1 MSFVPRF
8 LSLSAVLAATVALAA
23 CGGSSG
29 SSTTTSTSGGSSAS
43 SGTSNAQDAARVKL
57 VQCVREQ
64 GVDLPDITDD
74 SNALAQLTPAERERA
89 EAALQGP
96 CKKYASKAFGD
107 TDPQS
112 PEFLDAL
119 TKYTVCLRKNGV
131 DVPDPDPN
139 APRAGLMSLDQSDP
153 TVAAAMSACEDE
165 RPSMD
170 SGR

>member
-1 MSFVPRF
+1 MFAALRF
-8 LSLSAVLAATVALAA
+8 LSLSAVLAATVTLAA
-23 CGGSSG
+23 CGGSSEK
-29 SSTTTSTSGGSSAS
+29 SSTAASSGGSAS

-57 VQCVREQ
+57 LQCVREQ
-64 GVDLPDITDD
+64 GVDVPDSVLDTG
-74 SNALAQLTPAERERA
+74 ALAQLSSAERQRA
-89 EAALQGP
+89 DAALQRP

-119 TKYTVCLRKNGV
+119 TKYTVCLRKNGA

-153 TVAAAMSACEDE
+153 TVAAAMAACQDK
-165 RPSMD
+165 RPSMNGGD
-170 SGR
+170 

>member
-43 SGTSNAQDAARVKL
+43 SGTANAQDAARVKL
-57 VQCVREQ
+57 AQCLREQ
-64 GVDLPDITDD
+64 GIDLPDITND
-74 SNALAQLTPAERERA
+74 SNALAQLTPAERQRA
-89 EAALQGP
+89 EAALRGP

-112 PEFLDAL
+112 QEFLDAL
-119 TKYTVCLRKNGV
+119 TSFTVCLRRNGA
-131 DVPDPDPN
+131 DVPDPDPG
-139 APRAGLMSLDQSDP
+139 APFEVLHSLDQSDP
-153 TVAAAMSACEDE
+153 TVAAAISACQDKL
-165 RPSMD
+165 PSMN
-170 SGR
+170 GAE

>member
-43 SGTSNAQDAARVKL
+43 SGTANAQDAARVKL
-57 VQCVREQ
+57 AQCVREQ
-64 GVDLPDITDD
+64 GIDLPDTARTGD
-74 SNALAQLTPAERERA
+74 AFAQLSPAERQRA
-89 EAALQGP
+89 EAALRGP

-131 DVPDPDPN
+131 DVPDPDPG

-170 SGR
+170 GGR

>member
-1 MSFVPRF
+1 MSFALRF
-8 LSLSAVLAATVALAA
+8 LSLAAVLASTVALAA
-23 CGGSSG
+23 CGGSSDS
-29 SSTTTSTSGGSSAS
+29 SSTTSSSDGSSAS

-57 VQCVREQ
+57 LQCVREQ
-64 GVDLPDITDD
+64 GVDVPDTVLDTG
-74 SNALAQLTPAERERA
+74 SLAQLSAAERERA
-89 EAALQGP
+89 EAALRGP

-139 APRAGLMSLDQSDP
+139 APRTGIMSLDQSDP
-153 TVAAAMSACEDE
+153 TVAAAMSACQDK
-165 RPSMD
+165 RPSMN
-170 SGR
+170 GGG